1 MPHTTF
7 VATVFLVIPHSHT
20 SMWPL
25 HCVFRAVMPEN
36 LHTDT
41 RVYHHASFSLFLLYI
56 SLGALLRTFLT
67 FEQFRHSKL

>member
-7 VATVFLVIPHSHT
+7 VATVFPVIPHSHT

-36 LHTDT
+36 LH
-41 RVYHHASFSLFLLYI
+41 RIHKCIIMHRSPCFSFILVSGPYLERF
-56 SLGALLRTFLT
+56 
-67 FEQFRHSKL
+67 